1 MKYRVLS
8 QEQRGS
14 MERVFFEVFEG
25 TELLTVSYVDASQ
38 SEFDGAIQA
47 HIRETIAHRED
58 ENIQRID

>member
-1 MKYRVLS
+1 
-8 QEQRGS
+8 